1 MTTYLLIGT
10 LSLKN
15 LDSLSLKGNHFLS
28 CVRVS
33 HSSCQITLTA
43 LWFLSLYAP
52 DLSLPWNTLLIL
64 PEWISSKLQFQR
76 LYVAGFWF
84 FF

>member
-28 CVRVS
+28 RVRVS
-33 HSSCQITLTA
+33 HNSCQITLTA
-43 LWFLSLYAP
+43 LWFLSL
-52 DLSLPWNTLLIL
+52 
-64 PEWISSKLQFQR
+64 
-76 LYVAGFWF
+76 
-84 FF
+84 